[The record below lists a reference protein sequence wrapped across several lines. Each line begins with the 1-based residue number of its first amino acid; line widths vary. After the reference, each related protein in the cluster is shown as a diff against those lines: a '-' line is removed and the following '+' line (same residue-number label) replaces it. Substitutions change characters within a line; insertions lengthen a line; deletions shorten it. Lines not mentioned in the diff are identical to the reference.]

1 MKLIVLGCWGAY
13 PKAGEATSGYLLLTD
28 KHKILLDCGSG
39 VLSNLFKHIGK
50 GELDAVFLSH
60 FHYDHCAD
68 LGCLLYASKFALYFQ
83 ERNKPLPVYTHKNS
97 SFFPELTFG
106 EYTKGVEIKHGET
119 IDLNG
124 LKISFHHTVHNEYN
138 LAMRFEYQGKILVY
152 TGDLGPE
159 TDLGRFCSG
168 ADMLICETSLFE
180 HEQGLF
186 PGHMTTRDAAKLAKD
201 SEVKKLLI
209 THFPQAGDIT
219 RMPFEVKKYFKG
231 TVFAAEMNRVYE
243 V

>member
-1 MKLIVLGCWGAY
+1 MKLIVLGRWGAY
-13 PKAGEATSGYLLLTD
+13 PKAGEATSGYLLLTG

-68 LGCLLYASKFALYFQ
+68 LGCLLYASKFALTFK
-83 ERNKPLPVYTHKNS
+83 ERNNPLPVYASKHS
-97 SFFPELTFG
+97 SYFSGLTFG
-106 EYTKGVEIKHGET
+106 EYTEGIEIKHGET
-119 IDLNG
+119 LDLNG
-124 LKISFHHTVHNEYN
+124 LKISFHHTVHDEYN
-138 LAMRFEYQGKILVY
+138 LAMRFEYQGRILVY
-152 TGDLGPE
+152 TGDLGPKSA
-159 TDLGRFCSG
+159 LGGFCKG

-186 PGHMTTRDAAKLAKD
+186 AGHMTTRDAGKLAED
-201 SEVKKLLI
+201 SKVKKLLI

-219 RMPFEVKKYFKG
+219 KMPAEVKKYFKG
-231 TVFAAEMNRVYE
+231 TVFAAEMNKIYE